1 MQQLH
6 FRQIY
11 WNTAL
16 IQLQR
21 ASPIQLKGWVGLGQ
35 VRGINSKENIKLI
48 NYVMMLEHFSS
59 VTYLFAVTW
68 SVLILGVDYLI
79 ESYKLFAKIRFQFRF
94 SLEI

>member
-1 MQQLH
+1 M
-6 FRQIY
+6 
-11 WNTAL
+11 
-16 IQLQR
+16 
-21 ASPIQLKGWVGLGQ
+21 GGGGGGGGV
-35 VRGINSKENIKLI
+35 NSKENIKLI

-79 ESYKLFAKIRFQFRF
+79 ESYKLFAKIHFQFRF